1 VTVTQADA
9 GIKIDGLT
17 KRFRSHPVVEQLSF
31 SVRPGRVTGFLGPNG
46 AGKTTTLRML
56 LGLVTPTAGVALIG
70 GRAYRE
76 LPSPGRTVG
85 ALLEATGFHPG
96 RSGRDHLRTY
106 APAAGVDEAR
116 VEQVLD
122 RVGLTDAAGQHV
134 RGYSMGM
141 RQRLGVAA
149 AVLAD
154 PPVLICDEPTNGLD
168 PDGIRWLRELLRERA
183 ARGHTVLVS
192 SHLLA
197 EMRQLVEQVVIL
209 DHGRAVYDG
218 DVTGGGAGTV
228 RVGSADDPALAAAIS
243 AADRPEVT
251 VGAADGG
258 GLLVHGLS
266 TEQVGRVALRAG
278 VALTQL
284 VRDTDD
290 LERLFFDLTDDVGSE
305 PPAGVPATASA
316 VAR

>member
-1 VTVTQADA
+1 MQQADE
-9 GIKIDGLT
+9 GIRIDGLT
-17 KRFRSHPVVEQLSF
+17 KRFGSRQVVEKLSF
-31 SVRPGRVTGFLGPNG
+31 TVRPGRVTGFLGPNG

-106 APAAGVDEAR
+106 APAAGVDER
-116 VEQVLD
+116 RIEHVLD
-122 RVGLTDAAGQHV
+122 RVGLSEAAGKNV

-168 PDGIRWLRELLRERA
+168 PEGIRWLRGLLRERA

-192 SHLLA
+192 SHLLD

-243 AADRPEVT
+243 AADRPAVT

-284 VRDTDD
+284 FRDTDD
-290 LERLFFDLTDDVGSE
+290 LERLFFDLTDGTGGQ
-305 PPAGVPATASA
+305 PPAGVAATAPA